1 MGHVAMNS
9 DQLRQCYEA
18 LEQLKQE
25 LSEEI
30 ASLEQRAR
38 PVLLDQQAVGRVS
51 RGDAMQQ
58 QNMALANLE
67 LCRQRM
73 QEVLHAEQRFSEN
86 EYGNCENCYAVIA
99 LPRLLA
105 RPESRF
111 CLSCQSASEQQ
122 Q

>member
-1 MGHVAMNS
+1 MNR

-18 LEQLKQE
+18 LEKLKQE

-30 ASLEQRAR
+30 ASLEQSAR
-38 PVLLDQQAVGRVS
+38 PVQLDQQAVGRVS

-67 LCRQRM
+67 QCRQRM
-73 QEVLHAEQRFSEN
+73 QEVLHAEQRFSED
-86 EYGNCENCYAVIA
+86 EYGHCENCDAVIA

-105 RPESRF
+105 RPESRY

-122 Q
+122 K